1 MTDLLG
7 KYPDL
12 MEEFN
17 DFLERCENI
26 GNCQKCQHFKL
37 LSRGSISFRLYLIE
51 FILADGFLAGVMSRS
66 MCISSSLVSFS
77 YDNLS
82 SQLLYYLHSGRL
94 IDLLTGIILSCH
106 VISQEF
112 LFTSAI

>member
-17 DFLERCENI
+17 EFLERCENI
-26 GNCQKCQHFKL
+26 GKCQICYHFKL
-37 LSRGSISFRLYLIE
+37 LSCGILAFRLYLIE

-66 MCISSSLVSFS
+66 MCWFFLC
-77 YDNLS
+77 
-82 SQLLYYLHSGRL
+82 LLL
-94 IDLLTGIILSCH
+94 IG
-106 VISQEF
+106 
-112 LFTSAI
+112 